1 MPTAPLDGPRLVL
14 WASAALVLMVA
25 AIGLVTGAD
34 EAGVR
39 AIVRA
44 TARTSTALFLLAFT
58 ASALHRLWAGP
69 ATRRSLT
76 GPEQPGPLAPLA
88 PGWLL
93 RNRRYLGLSFAVSH
107 TLHLL
112 AILVVAW
119 RWPHPFLEQS
129 ARAGALAGGGLGY
142 LFLAAMAAT
151 STDAAVAR
159 LGARRWRLLHTTGGY
174 VLWIVFAVTYAG
186 RLREDPRYWLAMVPL
201 VAALVIRLVARR

>member
-1 MPTAPLDGPRLVL
+1 MPTSPLDGPRLVR

-25 AIGLVTGAD
+25 AIALVTGAD

-69 ATRRSLT
+69 ATR
-76 GPEQPGPLAPLA
+76 
-88 PGWLL
+88 WLL

-107 TLHLL
+107 ALHLL

-119 RWPHPFLEQS
+119 RWPHPFLEQT
-129 ARAGALAGGGLGY
+129 ARPGPLAGGGLGY

-151 STDAAVAR
+151 STDGAVAR

-186 RLREDPRYWLAMVPL
+186 RLREDPRYWLAMAPL